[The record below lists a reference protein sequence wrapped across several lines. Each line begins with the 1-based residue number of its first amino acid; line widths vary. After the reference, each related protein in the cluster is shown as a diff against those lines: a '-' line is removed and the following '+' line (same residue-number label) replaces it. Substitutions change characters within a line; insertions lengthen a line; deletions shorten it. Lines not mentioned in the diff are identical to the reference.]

1 MSYWRYSEC
10 SFRTI
15 IAQSDVHK
23 QVIVQVQPVEH
34 EQLLQFEVLS
44 IAKGSNRITGTI
56 TEEHMDVLSPQAVS
70 NSTSSYNIKS
80 SNMFTTV
87 QRELL

>member
-1 MSYWRYSEC
+1 MNVWD
-10 SFRTI
+10 
-15 IAQSDVHK
+15 AHK

-34 EQLLQFEVLS
+34 EQLQFEVSS

-70 NSTSSYNIKS
+70 THSIAFAT
-80 SNMFTTV
+80 MVVTV
-87 QRELL
+87 TLQLLYVCVTDDIVPER